1 MGATRQSSALASY
14 RDSVTER
21 IRAGEA
27 FGDIEDSIDDL
38 ADLTN
43 DQKAALWLYAFT
55 LRDRGEQQR
64 EAGAHLLAVL

>member
-1 MGATRQSSALASY
+1 MGATQENSGLASY
-14 RDSVTER
+14 RDSITER
-21 IRAGEA
+21 IRSGEA
-27 FGDIEDSIDDL
+27 FGSIEDSIDEL